1 MHPGFTERDA
11 GPTLCQARCGDD
23 AHDACADGYCIQC
36 CSKNGRD
43 NGDGYACDDC
53 RIELYA
59 EHIRTFP
66 MRSASAS
73 GLAAAR
79 LSEPRRV
86 PPARSGSPAAAT
98 HYITDRIVTCGMP
111 ACGRAILASRGFQVT
126 GYDEVLCSECTS
138 SLKDCEVTFR

>member
-1 MHPGFTERDA
+1 MHPGYTEPDA
-11 GPTLCQARCGDD
+11 GPAKCQHCPDEAF
-23 AHDACADGYCIQC
+23 DACADRLCPDC
-36 CSKNGRD
+36 CATNGSD
-43 NGDGYACDDC
+43 NGDGFACEPC
-53 RIELYA
+53 SVELGRRL
-59 EHIRTFP
+59 IDTFP

-111 ACGRAILASRGFQVT
+111 ACGRAILASRGVMVG
-126 GYDEVLCSECTS
+126 GYDDPLCIPCVESIRE
-138 SLKDCEVTFR
+138 CEVNLR